1 MELFISTFVIG
12 ISFGAIL
19 FLLGTGLSLTMGLM
33 KIVNLSH
40 GAIYMLGAYVGLTIA
55 RFTNDFILGIIGGG
69 IASGLLGILMEVAF
83 LKRLYKRYSDQA
95 LLTIGFVYILINFVQ
110 LIWGPLPQS
119 SFIPDVLAGS
129 VPVSGMKIPLFRL
142 ATIGVGAIAAIGLWF
157 FQEKTRIGAIVR
169 AGMDNQEMTTGLG
182 INLSVIFTG
191 VFAFGA
197 FTAGFLGLFGG
208 PSLGVS
214 LDVAWDGLLLSTA
227 VVIIGG
233 TGSIQGALIGGI
245 LLGLADSYGKVF
257 FPDVSMFTMYTLLI
271 IVLIVRPKGLLGRL
285 I

>member
-1 MELFISTFVIG
+1 MELLISTFVIG

-40 GAIYMLGAYVGLTIA
+40 GAIYMLGAYVGLTVA
-55 RFTNDFILGIIGGG
+55 KATNDFILGIIGGG
-69 IASGLLGILMEVAF
+69 IAAGLLGVLMEVAF

-110 LIWGPLPQS
+110 LIWGPLPQA
-119 SFIPDVLAGS
+119 SFIPDILAGS
-129 VPVSGMKIPLFRL
+129 VPISGMKIPLFRL
-142 ATIGVGAIAAIGLWF
+142 ATIGVGAIAAIGLWL
-157 FQEKTRIGAIVR
+157 FQEKTRIGAIIR
-169 AGMDNQEMTTGLG
+169 AGMDNQEMTKGLG

-197 FTAGFLGLFGG
+197 FIAGFLGLFGG

-233 TGSIQGALIGGI
+233 TGSIQGALIGG
-245 LLGLADSYGKVF
+245 LLIGLADSYGKVF
-257 FPDVSMFTMYTLLI
+257 FPDVSMFTMYVVLI
-271 IVLIVRPKGLLGRL
+271 IVLMARPKGLLGRV